1 MKAKGEVLIVIGSI
15 GMTLGSIGVIIAG
28 IIVIFAFGWLV
39 SVLDAEALGFL
50 FMGGWGLS
58 LTVIGVLMAAFG
70 VLFLILS
77 IMAFRRR
84 NNPLKSTFCI
94 VVGSIFVLLAI
105 VSLISA
111 VSFGSISSLVLAGLV
126 LVGGILNS
134 QQKAEYRAFQQQAPF
149 GQQLKPY

>member
-1 MKAKGEVLIVIGSI
+1 
-15 GMTLGSIGVIIAG
+15 
-28 IIVIFAFGWLV
+28 
-39 SVLDAEALGFL
+39 
-50 FMGGWGLS
+50 MGGWGLS

-111 VSFGSISSLVLAGLV
+111 VSFGSISSLV
-126 LVGGILNS
+126 VGRSRPGRRYS
-134 QQKAEYRAFQQQAPF
+134 
-149 GQQLKPY
+149 

>member
-15 GMTLGSIGVIIAG
+15 GMILGSIGVIIAG

-105 VSLISA
+105 LLFFIN
-111 VSFGSISSLVLAGLV
+111 I
-126 LVGGILNS
+126 
-134 QQKAEYRAFQQQAPF
+134 
-149 GQQLKPY
+149 